1 MITDIKVTYGAGDI
15 ISKELAKL
23 HLRIDED
30 YTDEDQLVEIAISS
44 AQKEAENYIERKLL
58 KGTVELKMDSFKNFD
73 IALQSI
79 NDSIEKIEYFDV
91 SDVKQ
96 ELSSDKF
103 SFETGY
109 SRLICKFKEGLPAL
123 AQKDDAVIV
132 KMSFGFD
139 AESCPKDIVSALLLL
154 IADAFDKRENRSSLH
169 ESAARNLLNPYRRW
183 L

>member
-58 KGTVELKMDSFKNFD
+58 KGTVELKMDSFENFD
-73 IALQSI
+73 IALLSI

-96 ELSSDKF
+96 ELLSDKF

-132 KMSFGFD
+132 TMSFGFD